1 MEPLVVGAGLAV
13 EVASE
18 VENVLT
24 AEEAQKAEG
33 HVWLGGHRRL
43 R

>member
-1 MEPLVVGAGLAV
+1 MVGAGLAV

-33 HVWLGGHRRL
+33 ARVAGGDTDG
-43 R
+43 

>member
-1 MEPLVVGAGLAV
+1 MVGAGLAV
-13 EVASE
+13 E

-33 HVWLGGHRRL
+33 ARVAGGAQTAEVAHVT
-43 R
+43 